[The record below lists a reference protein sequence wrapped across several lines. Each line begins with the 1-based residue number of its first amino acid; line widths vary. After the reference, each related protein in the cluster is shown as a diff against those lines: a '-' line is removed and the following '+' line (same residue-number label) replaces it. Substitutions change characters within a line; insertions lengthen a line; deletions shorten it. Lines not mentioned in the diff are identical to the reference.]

1 MLGTEAEQKD
11 LREVIKAGIKS
22 GQEVGGYLMRYT
34 FLDQTMLSQENELVA
49 ELKESSE
56 SANFYLNKEF

>member
-34 FLDQTMLSQENELVA
+34 FWTKQCCRKKTN
-49 ELKESSE
+49 
-56 SANFYLNKEF
+56 